1 MDTSLVIV
9 LYLLV
14 YRLLSVI
21 GSLDEIRFLIGNL
34 NEGREILVGTR
45 DTKGEGEE
53 LQFIE
58 SVRISKLRTG
68 NVYSE
73 KLA

>member
-45 DTKGEGEE
+45 DTKGEG